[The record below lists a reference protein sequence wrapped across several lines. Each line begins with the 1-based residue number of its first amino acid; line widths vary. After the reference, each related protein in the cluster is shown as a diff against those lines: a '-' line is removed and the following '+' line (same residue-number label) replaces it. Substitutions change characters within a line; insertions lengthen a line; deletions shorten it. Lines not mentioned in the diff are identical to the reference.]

1 MSIFIIIFLII
12 FYLNLRFL
20 IVISWYTPPSEKQ
33 RPSVTTQWLWLLPL
47 LSLLVLGFLIMEGYY
62 FLPLI
67 IIFLFDPVKLV
78 SPKLYYTRVKQW
90 SVKVVANNFHSAL
103 WYYIISTVFLWINY
117 YYNFYEKLL
126 NQRCDKKV
134 FA

>member
-33 RPSVTTQWLWLLPL
+33 RPSVTSQWLWLLPL
-47 LSLLVLGFLIMEGYY
+47 LSLLVLGFLIMGII
-62 FLPLI
+62 FFPLI
-67 IIFLFDPVKLV
+67 ILFLFDPVKLV

-90 SVKVVANNFHSAL
+90 SVKVFANNFHSAL

-117 YYNFYEKLL
+117 YYNF
-126 NQRCDKKV
+126 
-134 FA
+134 F

>member
-1 MSIFIIIFLII
+1 
-12 FYLNLRFL
+12 
-20 IVISWYTPPSEKQ
+20 
-33 RPSVTTQWLWLLPL
+33 
-47 LSLLVLGFLIMEGYY
+47 MEGYY

-67 IIFLFDPVKLV
+67 ILFLFDPVKLV

-117 YYNFYEKLL
+117 YYLFNHLL
-126 NQRCDKKV
+126 FKSPFFDSYILV
-134 FA
+134 HSTI

>member
-20 IVISWYTPPSEKQ
+20 IVISWHAPPSEKQ
-33 RPSVTTQWLWLLPL
+33 RPSVTSQWLWLLPL
-47 LSLLVLGFLIMEGYY
+47 LSLLVLGFLIMGII
-62 FLPLI
+62 FFPLI
-67 IIFLFDPVKLV
+67 ILFLFDPVKLV

-103 WYYIISTVFLWINY
+103 WYYIISTAFLWINY
-117 YYNFYEKLL
+117 YYNF
-126 NQRCDKKV
+126 
-134 FA
+134 F

>member
-47 LSLLVLGFLIMEGYY
+47 LSLLVLGFLIMGII
-62 FLPLI
+62 FFPLI
-67 IIFLFDPVKLV
+67 ILFLFDPVKLV

-117 YYNFYEKLL
+117 YYNF
-126 NQRCDKKV
+126 
-134 FA
+134 F